1 MPLFWSIGYTKPKTK
16 MMLKKYIL
24 TATALFFALATFP
37 QNNSSARA
45 MLDKAYAAY
54 EASSGIR
61 LSFQSM
67 TLEPD
72 GTEYISQT
80 GIASIRGNKF
90 KIETEAVDIWFDGE
104 TQWVLMKDV
113 NEVNISNPTGQEI
126 AAISPLALLG
136 MYKNGYTLKAPLS
149 RTLNGKN
156 VQWIEMVPVTGN
168 RDFKAVS
175 VALDKST
182 YTLVQVILT
191 MNNGMKNKIDITRY
205 NANHQ
210 FDDAAF
216 RFNKSNYPAVEM
228 IDLR

>member
-1 MPLFWSIGYTKPKTK
+1 

-136 MYKNGYTLKAPLS
+136 MYKNGY
-149 RTLNGKN
+149 
-156 VQWIEMVPVTGN
+156 
-168 RDFKAVS
+168 
-175 VALDKST
+175 
-182 YTLVQVILT
+182 
-191 MNNGMKNKIDITRY
+191 
-205 NANHQ
+205 
-210 FDDAAF
+210 DA
-216 RFNKSNYPAVEM
+216 
-228 IDLR
+228 

>member
-1 MPLFWSIGYTKPKTK
+1 MKR
-16 MMLKKYIL
+16 YIL
-24 TATALFFALATFP
+24 TITVLLFALGTFP
-37 QNNSSARA
+37 QSSGSARA

-54 EASSGIR
+54 EASNGIR
-61 LSFQSM
+61 LSFNSV

-72 GTEYISQT
+72 GTGYMSQT

-104 TQWVLMKDV
+104 TQWVLMKEV

-136 MYKNGYTLKAPLS
+136 MYKNGYTLKAPRS
-149 RTLNGKN
+149 KTVNGKN

-175 VALDKST
+175 VAIDKIT
-182 YTLVQVILT
+182 NTLIQVVLT
-191 MNNGMKNKIDITRY
+191 MNNGMKNTIDITRY
-205 NANHQ
+205 NANHR

-216 RFNKSNYPAVEM
+216 RFDQSRYPAVEM